1 MQILGIASEDD
12 YAERLRNE
20 PQEAEQL
27 FSDEHEALEEA
38 LHSPVSFTLRRAQ
51 IVRLSAQGRPPREI
65 AAALGC
71 VVQTVRN
78 AIRAFNAR
86 GLESLHPEKSGPKR
100 PKRLFDEPGRE
111 RLMALAH
118 ESPRRFGKTRSTW
131 TLPLLAEVAFE
142 EGLTEALVSHE
153 TIRQAILAMGSSWQ
167 RAKHWI
173 QSPDPQYV
181 LKKNNAIA

>member
-1 MQILGIASEDD
+1 MKPPLYVRDLS
-12 YAERLRNE
+12 
-20 PQEAEQL
+20 
-27 FSDEHEALEEA
+27 SDEHEFLEEA

-78 AIRAFNAR
+78 ALHAFNER
-86 GLESLHPEKSGPKR
+86 GHESLRPEKSGPKAPER
-100 PKRLFDEPGRE
+100 IFDEATRE

-118 ESPRRFGKTRSTW
+118 ESPRRFGKTRSNW

-142 EGLTEALVSHE
+142 EGLTDVVVSHE
-153 TIRQAILAMGSSWQ
+153 TLRQTILALGSSWQ

-173 QSPDPQYV
+173 QSPDPQYA
-181 LKKNNAIA
+181 LKKSNATG

>member
-1 MQILGIASEDD
+1 MKPPLYVRDLSTG
-12 YAERLRNE
+12 ER
-20 PQEAEQL
+20 
-27 FSDEHEALEEA
+27 EALEEA
-38 LHSPVSFTLRRAQ
+38 LRSPVGFTLRRAQ

-78 AIRAFNAR
+78 AIHAFNAR
-86 GLESLHPEKSGPKR
+86 GVESLRPEKSGPKTPER
-100 PKRLFDEPGRE
+100 IFEEARRK

-118 ESPRRFGKTRSTW
+118 ESPRRFGKARSTW

-142 EGLTEALVSHE
+142 EGLTSRVVSHE

-173 QSPDPQYV
+173 QSPDPQYA
-181 LKKNNAIA
+181 LKKSNAIA